1 MTKKEFLHRRQML
14 LSQMAPSS
22 GALFFAA
29 PVIMRNKD
37 NAYPYRQNSDFLY
50 FTGFNEP
57 EAALLLIKSKTY
69 QNYSI
74 LFNRRS
80 TLQTQ
85 TWLGPCLGQDA
96 APSQLAVDYSFPWDT
111 INNNICYF
119 LNGLNIIY
127 HAKGQDNVSDAI
139 VLGILNTLKNGS
151 LQNFSAPSIVADW
164 RPWVHELRL
173 IKSKAEQDLLR
184 AAGRI
189 SALGHQRAMACLSPE
204 MYEYQLEGE
213 IQYEFNRNGAR
224 FTSYNTIIGSG
235 KNACILHYNNN
246 EKKIKSGELVLI
258 DAGCELQGYAG
269 DITRTIPVNGIF
281 SAPQRAI
288 YSIVL
293 DAINLGLSL
302 YKPGTTIFQVT
313 KKVTQM
319 ITRRLM
325 QLNILR
331 GNLETL
337 IEENAVHQFF
347 MHKLSHWLGLDVH
360 DVGSYGENYNRVLE
374 PGMVL
379 TVEPGIYIAPDAHAP
394 KEYLGIGIRIEDDIL
409 ITKDGNENLTILAE
423 KDITKIENLM
433 MNKKKL

>member
-1 MTKKEFLHRRQML
+1 MTKKEFLYRRQAL
-14 LSQMAPSS
+14 LSKMAPSS

-37 NAYPYRQNSDFLY
+37 NAYPYRQNSDFWY
-50 FTGFNEP
+50 FTGLNEP
-57 EAALLLIKSKTY
+57 EAALLLIKITTY
-69 QNYSI
+69 QDYSV
-74 LFNRRS
+74 LFNRRP
-80 TLQTQ
+80 TLQTK

-111 INNNICYF
+111 ISNNICYF
-119 LNGLNIIY
+119 LNGLRIIY
-127 HAKGQDNVSDAI
+127 HAQGQDKVSDTI
-139 VLGILNTLKNGS
+139 VSSILHK
-151 LQNFSAPSIVADW
+151 LQNGLLQHCSSPSIVADW

-173 IKSKAEQDLLR
+173 IKSKAEQGLLR
-184 AAGRI
+184 EAGHI
-189 SALGHQRAMACLSPE
+189 SALGHQRAIACLVPD

-213 IQYEFNRNGAR
+213 MQYEFNKNGAR

-235 KNACILHYNNN
+235 TNACILHYNNN
-246 EKKIKSGELVLI
+246 TKKIKSGELVLM

-281 SAPQRAI
+281 SVPQRAI

-293 DAINLGLSL
+293 DAINLGLAL
-302 YKPGTTIFQVT
+302 YTPGTTIFQVT
-313 KKVTQM
+313 KKVTYM
-319 ITRRLM
+319 ITKRLM
-325 QLNILR
+325 QLNILH

-360 DVGSYGENYNRVLE
+360 DVGSYGQNYDRVLE

-379 TVEPGIYIAPDAHAP
+379 TVEPGIYIAPDASVP
-394 KEYLGIGIRIEDDIL
+394 KEYLGIGIRIEDTIL

-423 KDITKIENLM
+423 KNITKIETLM
-433 MNKKKL
+433 MNKKKS